1 MLRQSHVAHQRLAH
15 RSFRLVPCCRFLFI
29 CSLRGLGC
37 TPRQPPRLRELP
49 DKRGRVRFVVE
60 HLVFVARFAHQ
71 PSHILLHARSIVLKE
86 IKQLETEVHLG
97 RIKIVG
103 LRLLCSSLGFV
114 EAVEVLV
121 RADESHISGPTAG
134 IEFQD
139 FSGRGK
145 AFVIVAQIDVD
156 DAQIMGRYR
165 SYGIVHTPADSQI
178 AVTLPNIFRQVR
190 VSLAEF
196 RCAGVLPLPVAI
208 QENVPLFLP
217 GS

>member
-1 MLRQSHVAHQRLAH
+1 
-15 RSFRLVPCCRFLFI
+15 
-29 CSLRGLGC
+29 
-37 TPRQPPRLRELP
+37 
-49 DKRGRVRFVVE
+49 
-60 HLVFVARFAHQ
+60 
-71 PSHILLHARSIVLKE
+71 VLKE

-145 AFVIVAQIDVD
+145 AFVIVAQIGVD

-165 SYGIVHTPADSQI
+165 SYWIVHTPADSQI

-190 VSLAEF
+190 VSLADSDAPAF
-196 RCAGVLPLPVAI
+196 CRFPLPSRKTYHSFCPDHDRLGLEDGVASAASTTPYFTSLTNDPL
-208 QENVPLFLP
+208 QEKFFA
-217 GS
+217 

>member
-1 MLRQSHVAHQRLAH
+1 MGAGLSQFSAQIFPDRKARLATG
-15 RSFRLVPCCRFLFI
+15 PQ
-29 CSLRGLGC
+29 CSSGSKIVR
-37 TPRQPPRLRELP
+37 RQP
-49 DKRGRVRFVVE
+49 V
-60 HLVFVARFAHQ
+60 
-71 PSHILLHARSIVLKE
+71 
-86 IKQLETEVHLG
+86 
-97 RIKIVG
+97 
-103 LRLLCSSLGFV
+103 
-114 EAVEVLV
+114 
-121 RADESHISGPTAG
+121 HISGPTAG